1 MKMLN
6 VGAKII
12 IFFGL
17 WILIS
22 LCWVGAEF
30 VFEGVVHSS
39 KVDGYFSGLLAYF
52 VLKDIDHLDKILSD
66 RREGDD

>member
-12 IFFGL
+12 IFLTL
-17 WILIS
+17 WILVS

-30 VFEGVVHSS
+30 VFEGTVHSS
-39 KVDGYFSGLLAYF
+39 KVDGYFSVLLAYF
-52 VLKDIDHLDKILSD
+52 VLKDIDHLDKILSE
-66 RREGDD
+66 RKEGDD